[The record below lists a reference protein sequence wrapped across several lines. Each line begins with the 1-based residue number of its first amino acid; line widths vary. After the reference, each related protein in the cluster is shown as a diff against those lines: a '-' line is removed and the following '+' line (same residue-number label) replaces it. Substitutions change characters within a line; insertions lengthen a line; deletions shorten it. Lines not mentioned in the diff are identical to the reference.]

1 MLKLLAQRSARS
13 FSFRIVPETRTP
25 RPSGAR
31 QDPREGLEV
40 FRVGLE
46 PADAVVVDRLHD
58 GVVDG
63 RGDADAT
70 ALGADGAVE
79 VIDLRPPPA
88 GHVLEQRG
96 PATREVAGAGRH
108 VALDVGEA
116 APLYRVDEPLCGDA
130 VDRLDL
136 VARRAADPDDL
147 GGDRDR
153 DATRDRLPPD
163 LPRPPPRHARERGRP
178 AVSSELSAALPPEGR
193 PDVGGGR
200 VGPGNPPPPPP

>member
-1 MLKLLAQRSARS
+1 MVSTGTISLICDAGQAKTSSA
-13 FSFRIVPETRTP
+13 RTP

-58 GVVDG
+58 RVVDG

-88 GHVLEQRG
+88 EHVLEQRG

-116 APLYRVDEPLCGDA
+116 APLYRVDEPPCGDA
-130 VDRLDL
+130 VDRLGS
-136 VARRAADPDDL
+136 R
-147 GGDRDR
+147 
-153 DATRDRLPPD
+153 T
-163 LPRPPPRHARERGRP
+163 PPRGDAY
-178 AVSSELSAALPPEGR
+178 
-193 PDVGGGR
+193 
-200 VGPGNPPPPPP
+200 GPRRD